1 LSGSVSPLPW
11 TGSKG
16 CIYTI
21 DAFMPPHKTYV
32 EACMGSA
39 EVFLRKKP
47 AEREIINDYNGDLV
61 KFFRVLQQNEKLAY
75 LLGRLYLSFNSE
87 ELFRI
92 NKVMLADVPN
102 ILDDLTE
109 TSVTVEKAEWSDI
122 EKAVAFFENQIFSFS
137 STGKTFAIAKKDMTK
152 RFGRL
157 VTACSRLRNAVIMHR
172 DYKDCISYEELEEVS
187 YTCGRPE
194 NLSKEVRSVFCHE
207 DDEPYDPYLH
217 IDTYK
222 DFYSRSMFLVNYGK
236 SVKGRVKKD
245 KPTRYRGY
253 ASKVSIAAFEI
264 DEYDTIGYWLTP
276 EEYEKLSDKEKQKY
290 SYYEWDEYDDWYR
303 VYNLIVDRVDTMLGY
318 FCRWAEYAIKD
329 ANPDEIC
336 PTADYVRLLVYRC

>member
-1 LSGSVSPLPW
+1 MGTYYAIYAEVRVGNQWYNLNPLFQR
-11 TGSKG
+11 TDGN
-16 CIYTI
+16 I
-21 DAFMPPHKTYV
+21 DACPV
-32 EACMGSA
+32 ISGRNWLREA
-39 EVFLRKKP
+39 
-47 AEREIINDYNGDLV
+47 
-61 KFFRVLQQNEKLAY
+61 
-75 LLGRLYLSFNSE
+75 
-87 ELFRI
+87 
-92 NKVMLADVPN
+92 
-102 ILDDLTE
+102 
-109 TSVTVEKAEWSDI
+109 
-122 EKAVAFFENQIFSFS
+122 
-137 STGKTFAIAKKDMTK
+137 
-152 RFGRL
+152 
-157 VTACSRLRNAVIMHR
+157 
-172 DYKDCISYEELEEVS
+172 YEELEEVS

-236 SVKGRVKKD
+236 SVKSRIKKD

-318 FCRWAEYAIKD
+318 FCRWAEYAIKA
-329 ANPDEIC
+329 ANPDETC